1 MCGQTDVATAVMEKR
16 TDVPFDVRV
25 VRCGACGHRY
35 LARWPETLTL
45 GLYDYYA
52 AKLDW
57 PEERLFDPLNAAR
70 FRALFASFEKLVAG
84 RRLLDLGCGAGH
96 LVKVASEE
104 GWDSLGIDTSAAA
117 VALAQRMRANA
128 QEIDFFDPALDD
140 QRFDVIVM
148 CEVIEHV
155 PHPPRFLARAFSL
168 LAPGGLLYATTP
180 NFDSLTRRVVGAD
193 WSAIH
198 PEHISY
204 FVTDTLVGAVRDA
217 GFTVEQISSRNTS
230 PAPIVRALGQRMRP
244 ATDTLEAGPA
254 QVSPPDDVPN
264 PGQHWRRVIRS
275 SKPLT
280 ALLDA
285 TNAVLRMARVGD
297 TLEVWAIR
305 PRREA

>member
-1 MCGQTDVATAVMEKR
+1 MCGQTDVDTAVMEKR

-70 FRALFASFEKLVAG
+70 FRTLFASFEKLVAG

-148 CEVIEHV
+148 SEVIEHI
-155 PHPPRFLARAFSL
+155 PHPPKFLARAFSL

-180 NFDSLTRRVVGAD
+180 NFDSLTRRVVGAE
-193 WSAIH
+193 WAAIH

-204 FVTDTLVGAVRDA
+204 FVTRTLARAVRQA
-217 GFTVEQISSRNTS
+217 GFTVERLSSRNTS
-230 PAPIVRALGQRMRP
+230 PAPIVRALRHRARVEPAGIETTLVPAAGSSSDAPVPSQR
-244 ATDTLEAGPA
+244 
-254 QVSPPDDVPN
+254 
-264 PGQHWRRVIRS
+264 WRRTIRG
-275 SKPLT
+275 SKALT
-280 ALLDA
+280 ALLDL
-285 TNAVLRMARVGD
+285 TNAALAVGRAGD
-297 TLEVWAIR
+297 TLEVWAVR
-305 PRREA
+305 PR